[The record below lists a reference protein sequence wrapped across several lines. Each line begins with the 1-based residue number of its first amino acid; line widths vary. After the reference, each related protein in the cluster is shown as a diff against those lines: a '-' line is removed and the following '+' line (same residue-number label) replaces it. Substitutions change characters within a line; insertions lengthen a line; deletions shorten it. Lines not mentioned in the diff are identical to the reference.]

1 MKQKWFSILFVIG
14 LLLAS
19 CAPAQPAAT
28 QAPVATQ
35 PPAAAQPPAATQPPA
50 PTQPPAATQP
60 PVAAKPAC
68 AKPIK
73 IAIIG
78 AFSGTNAIL
87 GDYMKKAVTL
97 AVEQKNA
104 AGGIQGCQI
113 EIVTYDDTADPTT
126 SVGLAQKVA
135 TEDNVMAAWATTNSS
150 STLADLPVFQ
160 QYKIPQLTFGTNVT
174 ITQKGSAY
182 IFRDCPAGPS
192 YEDPLVDYL
201 VKEKKFTKFA
211 IIGDNS
217 AYGKGET
224 DYQTAALKRNSLTPQ
239 ATEAYGIDDKDF
251 SGQLTKIMQTQ
262 PEVLLLASSE
272 VAGGLIAKQ
281 ARALGF
287 TGVIAGGSAM
297 ASSKF
302 TETAGADA
310 EGVYFTSPYPGND
323 YNDQTR
329 AFASAY
335 KARWG
340 VDAELHGAN
349 VYDGQNMLMIAME
362 KANPLTP
369 ENVAAEMHKISGYQ
383 GLLGTFTYDAT
394 GEGIKTTH
402 VGIIKGGAQTFLN

>member
-1 MKQKWFSILFVIG
+1 M
-14 LLLAS
+14 
-19 CAPAQPAAT
+19 T
-28 QAPVATQ
+28 
-35 PPAAAQPPAATQPPA
+35 
-50 PTQPPAATQP
+50 
-60 PVAAKPAC
+60 
-68 AKPIK
+68 
-73 IAIIG
+73 
-78 AFSGTNAIL
+78 GTNAIL

-97 AVEQKNA
+97 AMEQKNA
-104 AGGIQGCQI
+104 AGGIHGCQMELVI
-113 EIVTYDDTADPTT
+113 YDDTADPTT

-150 STLADLPVFQ
+150 STLADLPIFQ
-160 QYKIPQLTFGTNVT
+160 QYKIPQFTFGTNVT
-174 ITQKGSAY
+174 ITQKGSPY
-182 IFRDCPAGPS
+182 IFRSCPAGPA

-201 VKEKKFTKFA
+201 VTEKKFTKFA

-224 DYQTAALKRNSLTPQ
+224 QYQTAALKRNNLTPL
-239 ATEAYGIDDKDF
+239 AAEEYAIDDKDF

-281 ARALGF
+281 ARARGF

-297 ASSKF
+297 ASTKF

-323 YNDQTR
+323 YNDAAK
-329 AFASAY
+329 AFAAAY

-340 VDAELHGAN
+340 EDPELHGAN
-349 VYDGQNMLMIAME
+349 VYDGQNILMIAME
-362 KANPLTP
+362 NANPLTP
-369 ENVAAEMHKISGYQ
+369 ENVAAEMHKISGYK
-383 GLLGTFTYDAT
+383 GLLGTFTYDET

-402 VGIIKGGAQTFLN
+402 VGVIEKGAQKFLN